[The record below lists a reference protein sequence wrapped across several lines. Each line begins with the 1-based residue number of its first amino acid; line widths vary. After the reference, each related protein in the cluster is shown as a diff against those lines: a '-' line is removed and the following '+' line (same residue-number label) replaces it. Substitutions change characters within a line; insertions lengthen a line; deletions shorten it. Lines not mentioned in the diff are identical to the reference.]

1 MSCHTV
7 ETGYKNIPV
16 IRTFILLPTMFLY
29 PVSTVLM
36 IWFGEQ
42 FGIIGIHLI

>member
-16 IRTFILLPTMFLY
+16 IRTFY
-29 PVSTVLM
+29 STPDDVL
-36 IWFGEQ
+36 ISGFHCTYDLVWGE